1 MNLLR
6 RAHRFAGFTVLK
18 SLDIPSVLIEMGY
31 LSNIKDS
38 RLLID
43 KNYQNK
49 ITDDIL
55 KAIKKNTFYGKKN
68 IILN

>member
-1 MNLLR
+1 
-6 RAHRFAGFTVLK
+6 
-18 SLDIPSVLIEMGY
+18 MGY

-55 KAIKKNTFYGKKN
+55 KAIKKYFLWKEKHNT
-68 IILN
+68 

>member
-38 RLLID
+38 RLLVD

-55 KAIKKNTFYGKKN
+55 KAIKKYFLWKEKNNT
-68 IILN
+68 